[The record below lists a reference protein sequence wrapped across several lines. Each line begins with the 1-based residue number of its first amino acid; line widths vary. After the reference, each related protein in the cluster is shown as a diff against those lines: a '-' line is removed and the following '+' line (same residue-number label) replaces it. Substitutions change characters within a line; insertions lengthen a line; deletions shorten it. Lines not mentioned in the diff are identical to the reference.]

1 MRRPRLPAEGPVTTR
16 FSSPGARRIRS
27 LLRQVAAALVVLLAP
42 ATAAA
47 NPAVTPDAGLA
58 CRAAIGAAEREAGIP
73 AGLLQAIGRVESG
86 RRDPVT
92 GRYAPWPWTINAE
105 GRGMY
110 FPTREA
116 AIAEVR
122 QLQSRGVRIIDV
134 GCMQVNLHHHPN
146 AFPTLEQAFDP
157 VTNARYA
164 ARFLGELQATRQD
177 WARAAGHYHSQTPER
192 AEPYRARVLAA
203 WAQEQRGPGGDPAA
217 EAMALAALNAARGAT
232 GLANGGDR
240 ARIIPLPT
248 GGAGPGQG
256 RGLDAYRAAP
266 IMMVGRPTVTTP
278 VPTPAV
284 NIPPPRGPFAF
295 FRRSG

>member
-1 MRRPRLPAEGPVTTR
+1 MRSKDPVRRPYRNR
-16 FSSPGARRIRS
+16 
-27 LLRQVAAALVVLLAP
+27 VAIGVLLAGLALP
-42 ATAAA
+42 ASAGPAAA
-47 NPAVTPDAGLA
+47 NPADPALA
-58 CRAAIGAAEREAGIP
+58 CRAAIGQAEREAAIP

-92 GRYAPWPWTINAE
+92 GRFAPWPWTINAE

-122 QLQSRGVRIIDV
+122 QLQARGVRIIDV

-157 VTNARYA
+157 VANARYA
-164 ARFLGELQATRQD
+164 ARFLTELQSTRQD
-177 WARAAGHYHSQTPER
+177 WARSAGHYHSQTPER

-203 WAQEQRGPGGDPAA
+203 WADEQRRPGGDPAA
-217 EAMALAALNAARGAT
+217 EAMALAALNAARGAA
-232 GLANGGDR
+232 GLGGGADR
-240 ARIIPLPT
+240 ARIIPLPA
-248 GGAGPGQG
+248 GGAGLGQGQG
-256 RGLDAYRAAP
+256 RGLDAYRSAP
-266 IMMVGRPTVTTP
+266 IMMVGRPAMTAP
-278 VPTPAV
+278 VPQPAV

>member
-1 MRRPRLPAEGPVTTR
+1 MVLALTGTT
-16 FSSPGARRIRS
+16 GARA
-27 LLRQVAAALVVLLAP
+27 QPAADP
-42 ATAAA
+42 
-47 NPAVTPDAGLA
+47 GMA
-58 CRAAIGAAEREAGIP
+58 CRGAISAAEREAAIP

-92 GRYAPWPWTINAE
+92 GRFAPWPWTINAE

-157 VTNARYA
+157 LTNARYA
-164 ARFLGELQATRQD
+164 ARFLTELQSTRND

-203 WAQEQRGPGGDPAA
+203 WAQEQNRPGGDAAA
-217 EAMALAALNAARGAT
+217 EAMALAALGAARGAT
-232 GLANGGDR
+232 GLAHGGDR
-240 ARIIPLPT
+240 ARIIPLPA
-248 GGAGPGQG
+248 GGAGAGQG
-256 RGLDAYRAAP
+256 RGLDAYRSAP
-266 IMMVGRPTVTTP
+266 IMMVGRPVAAAP
-278 VPTPAV
+278 VAQPAV

>member
-1 MRRPRLPAEGPVTTR
+1 MPAERANLRVTATH
-16 FSSPGARRIRS
+16 RS
-27 LLRQVAAALVVLLAP
+27 CRLAAFLICGVLVLAAPAAAQP
-42 ATAAA
+42 QPTAD
-47 NPAVTPDAGLA
+47 PGLA
-58 CRAAIGAAEREAGIP
+58 CRGAISTAEREAGIP

-92 GRYAPWPWTINAE
+92 GRFAPWPWTINAE

-122 QLQSRGVRIIDV
+122 QLQARGVRIIDV

-146 AFPTLEQAFDP
+146 AFPSLEQAFDP
-157 VTNARYA
+157 LTNARYA
-164 ARFLGELQATRQD
+164 ARFLTELNSTRND
-177 WARAAGHYHSQTPER
+177 WARSAGHYHSQTPER

-203 WAQEQRGPGGDPAA
+203 WAQEQNRPAGDATA
-217 EAMALAALNAARGAT
+217 EAAALAALGAARGAT

-240 ARIIPLPT
+240 ARIIPLPA
-248 GGAGPGQG
+248 GGPAAGQG
-256 RGLDAYRAAP
+256 RGLDAYRSAP
-266 IMMVGRPTVTTP
+266 IMMVGRPAP
-278 VPTPAV
+278 APAAQPAV

>member
-1 MRRPRLPAEGPVTTR
+1 MPAERAYSRATATH
-16 FSSPGARRIRS
+16 RS
-27 LLRQVAAALVVLLAP
+27 CRALAVLVAAVLAYAAP
-42 ATAAA
+42 AAA
-47 NPAVTPDAGLA
+47 NPQPAADPGLA
-58 CRAAIGAAEREAGIP
+58 CRGAITTAEREAGIP

-92 GRYAPWPWTINAE
+92 GRFAPWPWTINAE

-122 QLQSRGVRIIDV
+122 QLQARGVRIIDV

-146 AFPTLEQAFDP
+146 AFPSLEQAFDP
-157 VTNARYA
+157 LTNARYA
-164 ARFLGELQATRQD
+164 ARFLGELNATRND
-177 WARAAGHYHSQTPER
+177 WARSAGHYHSQTPER

-203 WAQEQRGPGGDPAA
+203 WAQEQNRPGGDAAA
-217 EAMALAALNAARGAT
+217 EAQALTALGAARGAA
-232 GLANGGDR
+232 GLDQGGGR
-240 ARIIPLPT
+240 ARIIPLPA
-248 GGAGPGQG
+248 GSPGAGQG
-256 RGLDAYRAAP
+256 RGLDAYRSAP
-266 IMMVGRPTVTTP
+266 IMMVGRPVAPAP
-278 VPTPAV
+278 VAQPAV

>member
-1 MRRPRLPAEGPVTTR
+1 V
-16 FSSPGARRIRS
+16 
-27 LLRQVAAALVVLLAP
+27 LAP
-42 ATAAA
+42 AALA
-47 NPAVTPDAGLA
+47 NPAPDPGLA
-58 CRAAIGAAEREAGIP
+58 CRGAISAAEREAGIP
-73 AGLLQAIGRVESG
+73 PGLLQAIGRVESG

-92 GRYAPWPWTINAE
+92 GRFAPWPWTINAE

-122 QLQSRGVRIIDV
+122 QLQARGVRIIDI

-157 VTNARYA
+157 MTNARYA

-177 WARAAGHYHSQTPER
+177 WARSAGHYHSQTPER

-203 WAQEQRGPGGDPAA
+203 WAQEQQRPGADPAA
-217 EAMALAALNAARGAT
+217 EAMALAALAAGRGAT

-240 ARIIPLPT
+240 ARIIPLPA
-248 GGAGPGQG
+248 GGPGAGQG
-256 RGLDAYRAAP
+256 RGLDAYRLAP
-266 IMMVGRPTVTTP
+266 IMMVGRPAVAPPP
-278 VPTPAV
+278 VARPAV